1 MAEQGTGWW
10 HQHGWTVAILLA
22 AFALAMTVRSLF
34 AWPVFAQNGWLYIYA
49 GGSDS
54 YYHSRVMQYIIMNH
68 TNLIRDYALR
78 YPTGAINPREPLFD
92 WMNAVL
98 GILFQGFF
106 PGATSLD
113 RAQQAGAFFLDL
125 QAPLWAGI
133 GVFPI
138 YLIGKEV
145 GSRRTGLV
153 AALLYPFIVANID
166 SSGLGY
172 ANYLT
177 FYTAVILF
185 VAYAYLRT
193 VKATTRRRWVASYRH
208 PRQILAGL
216 RGFWTYERTAVKWA
230 VFTGVMFG
238 VLCLAWQG

>member
-10 HQHGWTVAILLA
+10 REHGWTVAILLA
-22 AFALAMTVRSLF
+22 AFSLALVVRSLF
-34 AWPVFAQNGWLYIYA
+34 AWSIFQQYGWLYIYA

-54 YYHSRVMQYIIMNH
+54 YYHSRVTQYIILNH
-68 TNLIRDYALR
+68 TNLVRDMALR
-78 YPTGAINPREPLFD
+78 YPVGAINPREPLFD

-106 PGATSLD
+106 PGATPAL
-113 RAQQAGAFFLDL
+113 RAQQAGAFFLDF

-133 GVFPI
+133 GVFPV

-145 GSRRTGLV
+145 SSKRTGLIG
-153 AALLYPFIVANID
+153 ALLYPFIVANID

-185 VAYAYLRT
+185 
-193 VKATTRRRWVASYRH
+193 
-208 PRQILAGL
+208 
-216 RGFWTYERTAVKWA
+216 TA
-230 VFTGVMFG
+230 
-238 VLCLAWQG
+238 